1 MAIDGLKISWSLKPP
16 MSFKWDPP
24 AAMVTSAGNT
34 IVLAPKVQDWLERGI
49 VTDDCSLIPDRVHFG
64 RLFYVPKKGGGIRPI
79 LDLSFLNTFIKT
91 PKPRMEAIFHL
102 AFYRTR
108 NVCLFS
114 GCDRCLFECQD
125 A

>member
-49 VTDDCSLIPDRVHFG
+49 VTDDCSLIPDCSQEGWWYPPNSRSFFPQY
-64 RLFYVPKKGGGIRPI
+64 LY
-79 LDLSFLNTFIKT
+79 LDPQTEDGSFIFI
-91 PKPRMEAIFHL
+91 L

-125 A
+125 T